1 MNGPLVAL
9 ENVGVAFNAQLRV
22 GAARFWALEDVSL
35 ELRAGD
41 RLGVIGRNGA
51 GKSTLLRT
59 IAGIVVPDR
68 GRIRRAPVTCQL
80 LSLALG
86 FMPHLSGRDNAVLS
100 GLLLGLRRR
109 EIVARL
115 PAILEFSELGDFFEQ
130 PISSY
135 STGMLMRLGFSVAM
149 QVEPDVLLIDE
160 ILAVG
165 DAEFAQK
172 SGAALR
178 ERIHGGTTVVFV
190 SHRDEQIREV
200 CNRALWIE
208 HGRNVMQGDVEQ
220 VLQAYHADPHALGAP
235 PAAA

>member
-1 MNGPLVAL
+1 MSAIITL

-22 GAARFWALEDVSL
+22 GSPRFWALEDVSL
-35 ELRAGD
+35 SLDRGD

-59 IAGIVVPDR
+59 LAGIVAPDR
-68 GRIRRAPVTCQL
+68 GRLRREPVSCQL

-100 GLLLGLRRR
+100 GLMLGMRRR
-109 EIVARL
+109 EIVRRL

-160 ILAVG
+160 VLAVG
-165 DAEFAQK
+165 DAEFKEK

-178 ERIHGGTTVVFV
+178 QRIHDGTTVVFV
-190 SHRDEQIREV
+190 SHVDEQIRQV

-208 HGRNVMQGDVEQ
+208 HGRSVMHGKVDE
-220 VLQAYHADPHALGAP
+220 VLAAYHAEPHAAAKHAPGA
-235 PAAA
+235 